1 VSFERLGRMSS
12 VGGQAEEAQERSVAA
27 AVRNALP
34 NTLVWVAATSVAVF
48 VEEWPVVI
56 ATAGTF
62 LSYILTMLG
71 PAVLYFK
78 LGVSSDYSVIPKF
91 GHIIPNRLYMSVIF
105 VFGAALVVENLVKL
119 GLLTQQHFHDIYE

>member
-1 VSFERLGRMSS
+1 MSS
-12 VGGQAEEAQERSVAA
+12 VGGQAEEARERSVCA

-34 NTLVWVAATSVAVF
+34 NAVVWIAATSVAVF

-71 PAVLYFK
+71 PAILYFK

-105 VFGAALVVENLVKL
+105 LFGTVLVIGSIVKL